1 MTEAATLQ
9 KLSPALTTHSVGP
22 PGDAGVTVGAGAG
35 AVVVVGASVVVVGGA
50 VVVGPAVVGGAAVVG
65 STVVGGAVVVVVD
78 SVVSGP
84 ITDAGPPA
92 VVVVK
97 RKGVVVDS
105 STCGTPIGAAEELDA
120 RSLTGSPPPHP
131 TTTLASAPAHT
142 NQRSLRVTA

>member
-1 MTEAATLQ
+1 MRFGLPGLGSWARLASIRACQSGTISFAVGGRPRRVSVTEAATLQ

-22 PGDAGVTVGAGAG
+22 PGGTGVTVGAGAGG

-105 STCGTPIGAAEELDA
+105 STC
-120 RSLTGSPPPHP
+120 
-131 TTTLASAPAHT
+131 
-142 NQRSLRVTA
+142 